1 MSDRVKIVLLLAPAL
16 LVISVLFFGGLAV
29 GLMRSFNYM
38 PVIGLTRPNLDAYS
52 AILTS
57 RRFYQSLLLTTYIAV
72 TATLLAAA
80 IAVGA
85 ALLLRQTFF
94 GRGVMGFLFQLNL
107 TIPHIVGGVGVLYL
121 FSQSGSFARLAYH
134 AGMIAK
140 PAEFPALVFDPFA
153 IGIILTYVWK
163 EVPFIGI
170 IVLANMQAT
179 NQDYESVARS
189 LGASKW
195 QSFRHVLLPLIS
207 PGLLA
212 ACSIVFAFTF
222 GAYEIPVLLGASHPQ
237 TLPVLAYKSYT
248 DVDLT
253 ARPQA
258 MAMAVLIALVSA
270 ILIGAY
276 AWITRRPVL
285 A

>member
-212 ACSIVFAFTF
+212 ACAIVFAFTF